1 MGGWVDLD
9 MRNILAKGGVEFLA
23 VFLGIALSLWVDD
36 VNKEKELEKQ
46 KLEVYNLLKKQTDEL
61 LLYTKSKLIEYE
73 RQADT
78 FKNLIDNWESF
89 NPDTVK
95 DKKEFV
101 SDIFF
106 VLGNAYYPD
115 FTTYETLMNSGEINL
130 VDFNTIKM
138 FGRLYKLMDDYK
150 ATHNKEISWR
160 DFIEDRLLSNYS
172 KHFKN
177 YGLPWDIL
185 EFFQIAKNDDTI
197 YAYLKSLYA
206 IKKNTRSRVLV
217 IEQSLT
223 DIRGHLSNMH

>member
-223 DIRGHLSNMH
+223 DIRDHLSNMH

>member
-1 MGGWVDLD
+1 
-9 MRNILAKGGVEFLA
+9 MRNILARGGIEFLA

-36 VNKEKELEKQ
+36 VNKAKELEKQ
-46 KLEVYNLLKKQTDEL
+46 KLEVFDLLTKQTDEL

-73 RQADT
+73 RQADK

-150 ATHNKEISWR
+150 ATHNKEKSWR

-206 IKKNTRSRVLV
+206 LKKNTRSRVLV
-217 IEQSLT
+217 IEQNLIY
-223 DIRGHLSNMH
+223 IRDHLSDMH

>member
-1 MGGWVDLD
+1 M
-9 MRNILAKGGVEFLA
+9 
-23 VFLGIALSLWVDD
+23 
-36 VNKEKELEKQ
+36 
-46 KLEVYNLLKKQTDEL
+46 KKQTDEL

-206 IKKNTRSRVLV
+206 IKKNTKSRVLV

-223 DIRGHLSNMH
+223 DIRDHLSNMH

>member
-36 VNKEKELEKQ
+36 VNNEKELEKQ

-223 DIRGHLSNMH
+223 DIRDHLSNMH

>member
-1 MGGWVDLD
+1 

-36 VNKEKELEKQ
+36 VNNEKELEKQ

-160 DFIEDRLLSNYS
+160 DFIENRLLSNYS

-223 DIRGHLSNMH
+223 DIRDHLSNMH

>member
-1 MGGWVDLD
+1 MGGWVDLN

-61 LLYTKSKLIEYE
+61 LLYTNSKLIEYE

-223 DIRGHLSNMH
+223 DIRDHLSNRH

>member
-46 KLEVYNLLKKQTDEL
+46 QLEVYNLLKKQTDEL
-61 LLYTKSKLIEYE
+61 LLYTKSKLIDYE
-73 RQADT
+73 RQADRL
-78 FKNLIDNWESF
+78 KNLIDNWESF

-95 DKKEFV
+95 EKKRFV

-223 DIRGHLSNMH
+223 DIRDHLSNMH